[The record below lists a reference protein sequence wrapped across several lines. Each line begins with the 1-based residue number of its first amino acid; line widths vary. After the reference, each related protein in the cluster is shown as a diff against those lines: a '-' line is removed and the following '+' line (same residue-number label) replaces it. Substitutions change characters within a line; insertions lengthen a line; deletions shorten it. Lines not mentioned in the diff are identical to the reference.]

1 MILCATIHTLFADCP
16 ISLFLCS
23 NTYAL
28 HFAFKHILKNK
39 QVIII
44 TNSDEGWV
52 KYSAERWLPNLIPI
66 LANYRIISAR
76 TRYEKFYPNQPLCWK
91 AAAFAHEA
99 NEHFCALEDARA
111 LLERECS
118 HRLLSTSTNTTSSAY
133 SSPGVVSDGDSIQD
147 IDMASTD
154 VSSHMTGENDDSSL
168 EEELDSPGAAGSE
181 GEAWVGEVVSPLP
194 SSYTA
199 TTTSEPSTLPPSMK
213 REIVSFGDSIEE
225 RTAVRIVSDQLD
237 ATPKSVKFLTNPT
250 PNQIIGQLVMLTHH
264 MTYVGEYKSDLDLEI
279 SSRQAEKCA
288 LGYLHRRGLV
298 TSALAATNNTMTT
311 PQQSSMHASFF

>member
-1 MILCATIHTLFADCP
+1 LH
-16 ISLFLCS
+16 S
-23 NTYAL
+23 NTY
-28 HFAFKHILKNK
+28 KRST
-39 QVIII
+39 QVLII

-118 HRLLSTSTNTTSSAY
+118 HRLSTGGGSTTASSY

-168 EEELDSPGAAGSE
+168 EEESDSPGGAMSAGGEE
-181 GEAWVGEVVSPLP
+181 GGGWVGEVVSSLP
-194 SSYTA
+194 SSFTA
-199 TTTSEPSTLPPSMK
+199 TTLEEQTTPSAPPPTPIMLSQSMK

-264 MTYVGEYKSDLDLEI
+264 MTYVGEHKSDLDLEI

-288 LGYLHRRGLV
+288 TGYLHRRG
-298 TSALAATNNTMTT
+298 SCY
-311 PQQSSMHASFF
+311 

>member
-1 MILCATIHTLFADCP
+1 MH
-16 ISLFLCS
+16 S
-23 NTYAL
+23 NTT
-28 HFAFKHILKNK
+28 NT

-118 HRLLSTSTNTTSSAY
+118 HRLSTSTTSSY

-154 VSSHMTGENDDSSL
+154 VSSHMTGGENDDSSL
-168 EEELDSPGAAGSE
+168 EEESDSPGAMSA

-194 SSYTA
+194 SSYTSTA
-199 TTTSEPSTLPPSMK
+199 TTSEQPTLSAPPLIK

-250 PNQIIGQLVMLTHH
+250 PNQIIGQLVMVTHH
-264 MTYVGEYKSDLDLEI
+264 MAYVGEHKADLDLEI

-288 LGYLHRRGLV
+288 LGYLYRRGLG
-298 TSALAATNNTMTT
+298 AAELAATNTMTT
-311 PQQSSMHASFF
+311 PHQSSINASFF

>member
-1 MILCATIHTLFADCP
+1 MSNRLFVYF
-16 ISLFLCS
+16 SLFPFINAYALLLHS
-23 NTYAL
+23 NTT
-28 HFAFKHILKNK
+28 NT

-76 TRYEKFYPNQPLCWK
+76 TRYEKFYPHQPLCWK

-99 NEHFCALEDARA
+99 NEYFCALEDARA

-118 HRLLSTSTNTTSSAY
+118 HRLSTSTTSSY

-168 EEELDSPGAAGSE
+168 EEESDSPGAMRA
-181 GEAWVGEVVSPLP
+181 GEAWFGAVVSPLP
-194 SSYTA
+194 SSYTTTA
-199 TTTSEPSTLPPSMK
+199 TTSEQPTYSAPTQSMK

-264 MTYVGEYKSDLDLEI
+264 MAYVGEHKSDLDMEI

-288 LGYLHRRGLV
+288 FGYFHRRGLV
-298 TSALAATNNTMTT
+298 TSAAALAATNTMMT
-311 PQQSSMHASFF
+311 PQQSSINASFF

>member
-1 MILCATIHTLFADCP
+1 MLTI
-16 ISLFLCS
+16 
-23 NTYAL
+23 
-28 HFAFKHILKNK
+28 AFKHIQTIT
-39 QVIII
+39 QVLII

-118 HRLLSTSTNTTSSAY
+118 HRLSTGGSTTASSY

-168 EEELDSPGAAGSE
+168 EEESDSPGGAMSAGGEEE
-181 GEAWVGEVVSPLP
+181 GGWVGEVVSSLP
-194 SSYTA
+194 SSFTA
-199 TTTSEPSTLPPSMK
+199 TTLEEQTTPSAPPPTPIMLSQSMK

-264 MTYVGEYKSDLDLEI
+264 MTYVGEHKSDLDLEI

-288 LGYLHRRGLV
+288 TGYLRRRG
-298 TSALAATNNTMTT
+298 SCY
-311 PQQSSMHASFF
+311 